1 MITLKEALTLTSDDI
16 KKLKDDLTSKI
27 KQNKIGAYVE
37 QLISTELSQSGALRK
52 MDQAYAA
59 LMDAVHDG

>member
-37 QLISTELSQSGALRK
+37 QLISTELSQSGTGIPIAIK
-52 MDQAYAA
+52 DIAISA
-59 LMDAVHDG
+59 